1 MRTALLCAVAALV
14 LSSALAAADLSGV
27 WTLAWNPDF
36 GGRADAYDCTFR
48 QDGARLTVEC
58 DGGTFT
64 GEVDARTVTLRL
76 KTGRDGSETATLTG
90 ELDQAGTRIAGTWH
104 LSEQNRDGKFTAT
117 KR

>member
-1 MRTALLCAVAALV
+1 MRTALLCTVAALA

-36 GGRADAYDCTFR
+36 GGRVDAYDCTFK
-48 QDGARLTVEC
+48 QDGTRLTVEC
-58 DGGTFT
+58 GGGTFS
-64 GEVDARTVTLRL
+64 GEVDGRAVTLRL

-90 ELDQAGTRIAGTWH
+90 ELDPAGTRIAGTWH
-104 LSEQNRDGKFTAT
+104 LSEQKREGRFTAT